1 VKAAAQW
8 RKAAKRKA
16 AAEATSA
23 AAKGAAEVGPAAETG
38 LGAGASAAEATEN
51 AATARTAR
59 RARALCPAPAMAAKV
74 LEGGDL
80 CGGCGGRVTDKLGPG
95 LGSGG
100 ERRGGGALFIDSGG
114 KRGLI

>member
-1 VKAAAQW
+1 
-8 RKAAKRKA
+8 
-16 AAEATSA
+16 
-23 AAKGAAEVGPAAETG
+23 
-38 LGAGASAAEATEN
+38 
-51 AATARTAR
+51 
-59 RARALCPAPAMAAKV
+59 MAAKV

-80 CGGCGGRVTDKLGPG
+80 CGGSGGRVTDKLGPG